1 MLTMVTALALIGVGE
16 ARGQDAA
23 EKAAEQDGRIQQY
36 VQMLQPAMWKELDFV
51 RQICDLKPEQRPKIK
66 AAGEAATKQAA
77 RNMVNPQL
85 VRGQRP
91 NTQFTAGQIIREG
104 LTKALQE
111 TLSAEDLARFNDE
124 VAKRVAA
131 HKQATI
137 TNVVGQLD
145 GVLYLNKEQRE
156 KITANLDINWQ
167 PDWEQWL
174 MVRQYGGEYF
184 PTVPDQQVV
193 PHLNSEQVSVWR
205 GLQKVSFN
213 SWGGQN
219 RRPQDAWW
227 EGKPDNAAKAKTK
240 AKAKAAQAAP

>member
-1 MLTMVTALALIGVGE
+1 MLRHSMLMKMMALALFAAGDVC
-16 ARGQDAA
+16 GQDAA

-85 VRGQRP
+85 VRGQRS
-91 NTQFTAGQIIREG
+91 NTQFTAGQMIREG

-137 TNVVGQLD
+137 T
-145 GVLYLNKEQRE
+145 
-156 KITANLDINWQ
+156 
-167 PDWEQWL
+167 
-174 MVRQYGGEYF
+174 
-184 PTVPDQQVV
+184 
-193 PHLNSEQVSVWR
+193 
-205 GLQKVSFN
+205 
-213 SWGGQN
+213 
-219 RRPQDAWW
+219 
-227 EGKPDNAAKAKTK
+227 
-240 AKAKAAQAAP
+240 